1 MNVYNR
7 CSWIRQ
13 YIWISFS
20 PFLAI
25 TRFWLEP
32 SCYWCFYFRN
42 ESARAGA
49 TIGTQE
55 LVRLVNKD
63 NAVVL
68 DVRERSEFDEG
79 HIVDAVNI
87 PYGSLESRID
97 ELAKYKEKPVVI
109 ACKMGQHSGAAG
121 TLLQKNGF
129 TNVVRLSGG
138 YSEWRGQNLPVVK
151 S

>member
-1 MNVYNR
+1 ME
-7 CSWIRQ
+7 Q
-13 YIWISFS
+13 FFT
-20 PFLAI
+20 FLGNHPLLI
-25 TRFWLEP
+25 GTFLLLV
-32 SCYWCFYFRN
+32 FLFFRN

-55 LVRLVNKD
+55 LVRLVNKEG
-63 NAVVL
+63 AIVL
-68 DVRERSEFDEG
+68 DVRERGEFLEG

-87 PYGSLESRID
+87 PYTALETRIE
-97 ELAKYKEKPVVI
+97 ELAKHKESPIVI

-129 TNVVRLSGG
+129 TSVTRLTGG
-138 YSEWRGQNLPVVK
+138 YSEWRAQNLPMVK